1 MTSVHKNIK
10 SLSEED
16 RPREK
21 LLEKGASVLSNSE
34 LLAILL
40 GSGNRKQTAVELA
53 QDMLF
58 AYENSI
64 DKISRQDINSLTKFK
79 GVGQAKAISIV
90 AAFELC
96 RRRQKEENNI
106 TKIASSKD
114 AFKLLS
120 PLLSD
125 LNVESFYVIYLNRG
139 NRIISVKQISKG
151 GISGTVVDIKLII
164 KAAILQDAQ
173 AIILAHNH
181 PSGNLTPSSQD
192 KNITK
197 KISDAAKYFEI
208 TILDHII
215 VAKDDYLSFADEM
228 LL

>member
-1 MTSVHKNIK
+1 
-10 SLSEED
+10 LSEED